1 MKSAIALMH
10 SANLWLLA
18 LIEDWQ
24 YGGFGLYVHWP
35 FCEAKCPYCDFNSHV
50 VKHIDQTRWAKALAS
65 EVERVAALTPGR
77 LLRSIFFGGG
87 TPSLMLPQTV
97 ATILEAAQTHWTW
110 ANDIEITL
118 EANPNS
124 VEADRFRGFAD
135 AGINR
140 VSLGIQSLRDDD
152 LRKLGRLHNA
162 DEAKRAFG
170 IARDT
175 FKRVSF
181 DLIYARQNQTLSD
194 WETELTEAL
203 AMAGDHLSLY
213 QLTVEHGTAFWDRQN
228 AGKLRGLPGED
239 LAADMYDLTQDICSA
254 AGMPAYEVSNHAAPG
269 SESRHN
275 LIYWTY
281 GDYAGVGPGAH
292 GRLTLSGQKH
302 ANSAW
307 LQPGAWLKAVEAGS
321 GDEET
326 TVLSGHD
333 QASEYLMMGLR
344 ISEGIDV
351 ARLHKMYESN
361 TLDTTVDRLLELGL
375 MWKNDGR
382 LGVTQKGRLV
392 LNSVIAELLPE

>member
-1 MKSAIALMH
+1 MT
-10 SANLWLLA
+10 
-18 LIEDWQ
+18 EDWQ
-24 YGGFGLYVHWP
+24 DGGFGLYVHWP

-50 VKHIDQTRWAKALAS
+50 VKHIDQTRWANALAS
-65 EVERVAALTPGR
+65 EVLRVSEKTPGR

-87 TPSLMLPQTV
+87 TPSLMLPETV

-124 VEADRFRGFAD
+124 VEANRFRGFAE

-140 VSLGIQSLRDDD
+140 VSLGIQSLRDND
-152 LRKLGRLHNA
+152 LRRLGRLHSA
-162 DEAKRAFG
+162 VEAQRAFD
-170 IARDT
+170 IARNT
-175 FKRVSF
+175 FDRVSF
-181 DLIYARQNQTLSD
+181 DLIYARQDQTLDD
-194 WETELTEAL
+194 WKLELTEAL

-213 QLTVEHGTAFWDRQN
+213 QLTVEQGTAFWDRKN
-228 AGKLRGLPGED
+228 AGKLRGLPSED
-239 LAADMYDLTQDICSA
+239 LGADMYDLTQDLCGA

-275 LIYWTY
+275 LIYWHY

-292 GRLTLSGQKH
+292 GRLTLAGQKF

-307 LQPGAWLKAVEAGS
+307 LQPGAWLKSVDTGS
-321 GDEET
+321 GDEIFSR
-326 TVLSGHD
+326 LSGKD

-344 ISEGIDV
+344 VTEGVDI
-351 ARLHKMYESN
+351 ARLHNMYGDLQ
-361 TLDTTVDRLLELGL
+361 LDDTVERLRDLGL
-375 MWKNDGR
+375 MFRSQDR
-382 LGVTQKGRLV
+382 IGVTQKGRLV

>member
-1 MKSAIALMH
+1 M
-10 SANLWLLA
+10 
-18 LIEDWQ
+18 IEDWQ
-24 YGGFGLYVHWP
+24 SGGFGLYVHWP

-65 EVERVAALTPGR
+65 EVERVSALTPGR
-77 LLRSIFFGGG
+77 VLRSIFFGGG

-97 ATILEAAQTHWTW
+97 ATILEATQTHWTW

-175 FKRVSF
+175 FSRVSF

-194 WETELTEAL
+194 WETELSEAL

-239 LAADMYDLTQDICSA
+239 LAADMYDLTQDICTA

-292 GRLTLSGQKH
+292 GRLTISGQKF

-307 LQPGAWLKAVEAGS
+307 LQPGAWLNAVEAGS
-321 GDEET
+321 GDEVLT
-326 TVLSGHD
+326 KLSGKD

-344 ISEGIDV
+344 ITEGVDI
-351 ARLHKMYESN
+351 ARIHNMYEFN
-361 TLDTTVDRLLELGL
+361 GLDTTVDSLHELGL
-375 MWKNDGR
+375 MWKSDDR
-382 LGVTQKGRLV
+382 IGVTQQGRLV